1 MSSLDTFKTRAS
13 LTVGGETIHYYS
25 LPALAQAFPGV
36 NRLPYSLKILLENL
50 LRREDNAFV
59 KTDDIRA
66 LAGWDPKTIGEKE
79 MSFMPAR
86 VLLQDF
92 TGVPCVVDLAAMRD
106 GIVALGGDPDK
117 VNPLQPVE
125 LVIDHSVQ
133 VDHFGAANA
142 LELNADL
149 EYHRNRE
156 RYVFLRWG
164 QTAFRNFRVVPP
176 ETGIV
181 HQVNVE
187 YLARVVCREEQDGA
201 VVAYPDSVFGTD
213 SHTTMVN
220 GLGVVGWGVG
230 GIEAEAAMLG
240 QPSSMLIPPVL
251 GVRLSGKLPE
261 GATAT
266 DLVLTVTEALR
277 KKGVV
282 GKFVEFF
289 GPGLAHLTI
298 ADRSTLGNMCPEYG
312 ATVAIFPIDEMTLEY
327 LRLTG
332 RDEAQVALVEA
343 YARAQGLFRTEG
355 AADAVYTD
363 TLDIDVSA
371 VVPSLAG
378 PRRPQDRVTLASAKQ
393 SFAGALDELKKGVKV
408 SGGGTAVAT
417 ATQLEHGSVVIA
429 AITSCTN
436 TSNPSVMIGAGLV
449 ARKAVERGLTRKPWV
464 KTSLAPG
471 SKVVTDYLT
480 KAGLQTHLDALGFN
494 LVGYGCTTCIGNSGP
509 LPDDVTAE
517 VRERG
522 LVVASVLSGNRN
534 FEGRIQQDVRANYLA
549 SPPLVVAYALA
560 GSMNVDL
567 TTEPLGTGRDGE
579 PVYLKD
585 IWPTEREIQEAMLM
599 SVTKDAYQRQYANV
613 FDGDERWRTLPVP
626 TGDRFAWDGEST
638 YIRRPTFLENLSMT
652 PAPLTDITGA
662 RALAVLGDSITTDH
676 ISPAGNI
683 KADGPAGKYLVDHG
697 VPAREFNSYGA
708 RRGNHE
714 VMMRGTFANTRIKN
728 QLVPGIEGGV
738 TAYLPGGEVMSI
750 YDAAMRYQDAGVPL
764 MVLAGKEYGSGS
776 SRDWAAKGTM
786 LLGVKVVIAESFE
799 RIHRSNLVNMGVLP
813 LQFVDG
819 QSVAILGLTG
829 RETFAIAGAGAQ
841 LTPRS
846 TVQVTATADDG
857 STRTFTAA
865 VRIDTPEELTAFS
878 HGGIL
883 PYVLRQLVK
892 KG

>member
-1 MSSLDTFKTRAS
+1 
-13 LTVGGETIHYYS
+13 
-25 LPALAQAFPGV
+25 
-36 NRLPYSLKILLENL
+36 
-50 LRREDNAFV
+50 
-59 KTDDIRA
+59 
-66 LAGWDPKTIGEKE
+66 
-79 MSFMPAR
+79 
-86 VLLQDF
+86 
-92 TGVPCVVDLAAMRD
+92 
-106 GIVALGGDPDK
+106 
-117 VNPLQPVE
+117 
-125 LVIDHSVQ
+125 
-133 VDHFGAANA
+133 
-142 LELNADL
+142 
-149 EYHRNRE
+149 
-156 RYVFLRWG
+156 
-164 QTAFRNFRVVPP
+164 
-176 ETGIV
+176 
-181 HQVNVE
+181 
-187 YLARVVCREEQDGA
+187 
-201 VVAYPDSVFGTD
+201 
-213 SHTTMVN
+213 
-220 GLGVVGWGVG
+220 
-230 GIEAEAAMLG
+230 
-240 QPSSMLIPPVL
+240 
-251 GVRLSGKLPE
+251 
-261 GATAT
+261 
-266 DLVLTVTEALR
+266 
-277 KKGVV
+277 
-282 GKFVEFF
+282 
-289 GPGLAHLTI
+289 
-298 ADRSTLGNMCPEYG
+298 
-312 ATVAIFPIDEMTLEY
+312 
-327 LRLTG
+327 
-332 RDEAQVALVEA
+332 
-343 YARAQGLFRTEG
+343 
-355 AADAVYTD
+355 
-363 TLDIDVSA
+363 
-371 VVPSLAG
+371 
-378 PRRPQDRVTLASAKQ
+378 
-393 SFAGALDELKKGVKV
+393 
-408 SGGGTAVAT
+408 
-417 ATQLEHGSVVIA
+417 
-429 AITSCTN
+429 
-436 TSNPSVMIGAGLV
+436 
-449 ARKAVERGLTRKPWV
+449 
-464 KTSLAPG
+464 
-471 SKVVTDYLT
+471 
-480 KAGLQTHLDALGFN
+480 
-494 LVGYGCTTCIGNSGP
+494 
-509 LPDDVTAE
+509 
-517 VRERG
+517 
-522 LVVASVLSGNRN
+522 
-534 FEGRIQQDVRANYLA
+534 
-549 SPPLVVAYALA
+549 VAYALA

-585 IWPTEREIQEAMLM
+585 IWPTEREIQEVMLM

-819 QSVAILGLTG
+819 QSVASLGLTG